1 MTTSDR
7 DDKTLA
13 GEYVLGLLEGAA
25 KLEAEHRLASDAA
38 FAREVEGWRA
48 RFAAFDDAA
57 EPHPAGDE
65 LWRKIE
71 SGVPRAASRKAP
83 APAAWSRFW
92 NDLAALRATA
102 LGATLAALLLAVG
115 LGFALRAASQQ
126 PMMVAVLLDGNRAG
140 AVVHAFA
147 DGRVV
152 LVPITSINV
161 PPGRALEVWTLP
173 SRERGPVSVGLMNQA
188 RTLQLSL
195 KDLPPPGPDQ
205 LFEITL
211 EPASGS
217 PTGRPTGPVLFKGNT
232 ALAL

>member
-1 MTTSDR
+1 MTDS

-13 GEYVLGLLEGAA
+13 GEYVLGLLEGVA
-25 KLEAEHRLASDAA
+25 KLDAERRLASDPA
-38 FAREVEGWRA
+38 FAREVEAWRV

-57 EPHPAGDE
+57 EPQPAGDE

-71 SGVPRAASRKAP
+71 AGVPARHPRAKAPPSGLDAGSGTISPRFAPPRSAPRSRRSFSLWAWALRSARRRSSRRWSPCCSTAIAP
-83 APAAWSRFW
+83 APWCMPSP
-92 NDLAALRATA
+92 T
-102 LGATLAALLLAVG
+102 
-115 LGFALRAASQQ
+115 AASCWCRSPASTCRQ
-126 PMMVAVLLDGNRAG
+126 AG
-140 AVVHAFA
+140 
-147 DGRVV
+147 RC
-152 LVPITSINV
+152 
-161 PPGRALEVWTLP
+161 EVWTLP

-211 EPASGS
+211 EPATGS

>member
-1 MTTSDR
+1 MTDS

-13 GEYVLGLLEGAA
+13 GEYVLGLLESAA
-25 KLEAEHRLASDAA
+25 QLDAERRLASDPT
-38 FAREVEGWRA
+38 FAGAVEAWRV
-48 RFAAFDDAA
+48 RFGAFDDTA
-57 EPHPAGDE
+57 ELQPASDE
-65 LWRKIE
+65 LWRRIE
-71 SGVPRAASRKAP
+71 VGVPAVARRAAREP
-83 APAAWSRFW
+83 TAWTRFW
-92 NDLAALRATA
+92 NNLAALRATA
-102 LGATLAALLLAVG
+102 LGASLAALLLAVG
-115 LGFALRAASQQ
+115 LGFAIRVATQQ
-126 PMMVAVLLDGNRAG
+126 PTMVAVLLDGTRAG

-195 KDLPPPGPDQ
+195 KDLPPPVPDQ

-211 EPASGS
+211 EPATGS
-217 PTGRPTGPVLFKGNT
+217 PTGRPTGPELFKGNT

>member
-1 MTTSDR
+1 MTDS

-25 KLEAEHRLASDAA
+25 QLDAERRLASDPT
-38 FAREVEGWRA
+38 FAGAVEAWRV
-48 RFAAFDDAA
+48 RFGAFDDTA
-57 EPHPAGDE
+57 ELQPASDE
-65 LWRKIE
+65 LWRRIE
-71 SGVPRAASRKAP
+71 AGVPAVARRAAREP
-83 APAAWSRFW
+83 TAWTRFW
-92 NDLAALRATA
+92 NNLAALRAVA
-102 LGATLAALLLAVG
+102 LGASFATLVLAVG
-115 LGFALRAASQQ
+115 LGFAIRAASQQ
-126 PMMVAVLLDGNRAG
+126 PVMVAVLLDGNRAG
-140 AVVHAFA
+140 AVVHTFA

-152 LVPITSINV
+152 LVPIASIDV

-211 EPASGS
+211 EPATGS

>member
-1 MTTSDR
+1 MTDS

-25 KLEAEHRLASDAA
+25 KLDAERRLESDAT
-38 FAREVEGWRA
+38 FAREVEAWRA
-48 RFAAFDDAA
+48 RFAAFDDSAD
-57 EPHPAGDE
+57 PHPAGTA
-65 LWRKIE
+65 LWSKIE
-71 SGVPRAASRKAP
+71 TGVSGP
-83 APAAWSRFW
+83 APREANSPIAWSRFW
-92 NDLAALRATA
+92 NNLAALRAIA
-102 LGATLAALLLAVG
+102 LGASLATLLLAVG
-115 LGFALRAASQQ
+115 LGIAIRAATQQ
-126 PMMVAVLLDGNRAG
+126 PLMVAVLLDGNRPG

-152 LVPITSINV
+152 LVPIAGINV

-211 EPASGS
+211 EPATGS